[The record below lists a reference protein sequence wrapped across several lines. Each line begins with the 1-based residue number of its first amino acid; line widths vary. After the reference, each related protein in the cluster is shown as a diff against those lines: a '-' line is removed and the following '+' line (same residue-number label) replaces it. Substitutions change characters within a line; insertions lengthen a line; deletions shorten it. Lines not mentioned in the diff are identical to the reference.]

1 MCCRNTSTARAT
13 CNSGAQSFASG
24 TSIGKMD
31 ATRGT
36 ASVTPPLMTSH
47 TTVQARYL
55 ARSALT
61 AGETI
66 SSGEQLLAVIDYDAV
81 EPLQVSCPMA
91 SVALRQLG
99 GPSLCE
105 VWTSSVPI
113 ERDSYC
119 GIEFASNDEVL
130 FGVYQGEETPDVLL
144 DRFIHDIYARIT
156 RLAMREGYPHLLR
169 MWNYFGDIDGEQAGV
184 GRYQRFCIG
193 RYQAFAESKVQLE
206 RYLPAASVIG
216 SVGSTVT
223 IYFVAARNPGTPV
236 ENPRQVSA
244 FRYPPQYSPQSP
256 SFSRAMLK
264 TWTACAR
271 LYVSGT
277 ASIVGHAT
285 MHAGDI
291 TQQLSEILQNLQA
304 LLVHASRIGQT
315 DLTSASATLLKVYL
329 RHAGDCSVVEKRLTR
344 LLGSVPALYLQG
356 EFCRRDL
363 LLEIEGIYQRERS
376 AGVVAA

>member
-1 MCCRNTSTARAT
+1 MR
-13 CNSGAQSFASG
+13 NSGAQSFASG
-24 TSIGKMD
+24 ASVGKMD
-31 ATRGT
+31 TTRGT
-36 ASVTPPLMTSH
+36 VSVTPPLMTSH
-47 TTVQARYL
+47 TTVQTRYL

-66 SSGEQLLAVIDYDAV
+66 SSGEQLLAVIDYGAL
-81 EPLQVSCPMA
+81 EPPQASCPVA

-113 ERDSYC
+113 ERGRYSD
-119 GIEFASNDEVL
+119 IEFASNDEVL
-130 FGVYQGEETPDVLL
+130 FGVYQGKEPDVLL
-144 DRFIHDIYARIT
+144 DRFTHDIYGRIT
-156 RLAMREGYPHLLR
+156 RLAMRKGYPHLLR

-206 RYLPAASVIG
+206 KYLPAASVIG
-216 SVGSTVT
+216 NVGSTVT
-223 IYFVAARNPGTPV
+223 IYFVAARDPGTPV

-304 LLVHASRIGQT
+304 LLVHASRIGQA

-329 RHAGDCSVVEKRLTR
+329 RHAGDCSVVQKRLTR

-363 LLEIEGIYQRERS
+363 LLEIEGIYERKRS
-376 AGVVAA
+376 AGVAAA